1 MVFLSYNLKGIKL
14 FNWLKKITG
23 GAQGGN
29 QKPNAKAIATSKGEP
44 WVEIVSIQVDP
55 ANLTAGAI
63 ELDWNDI
70 FVARLVKLGYQGKTD
85 QDIVDQWFSDVCR
98 GIALEM
104 WEQEEATTNSGSV
117 RYTKEKN
124 LGQGITEVS

>member
-1 MVFLSYNLKGIKL
+1 MFT
-14 FNWLKKITG
+14 WLKKITNSIR
-23 GAQGGN
+23 GN
-29 QKPNAKAIATSKGEP
+29 NGVSRNGSGIPSAKEIATAKGEP
-44 WVEIVSIQVDP
+44 WIEIISMDVDP
-55 ANLTAGAI
+55 ENLTAGAI

-70 FVARLVKLGYQGKTD
+70 FVSRLIKLGYQGKVD

-104 WEQEEATTNSGSV
+104 WEQDQATNTNSV

-124 LGQGITEVS
+124 LGKGITEIS